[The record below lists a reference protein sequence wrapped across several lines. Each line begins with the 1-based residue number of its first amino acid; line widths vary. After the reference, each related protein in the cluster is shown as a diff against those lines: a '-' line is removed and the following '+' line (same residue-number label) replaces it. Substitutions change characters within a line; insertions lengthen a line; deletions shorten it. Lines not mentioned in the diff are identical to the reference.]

1 MSTDFPNL
9 FNAAREQIA
18 ERLQNIRNDQYNFY
32 TQEDLEAAELE
43 LAHIE
48 QEIAAVTKTLALADV
63 ACSTLENILLD
74 PKARSAMTPGDQ
86 QGRDKLADELRA
98 HLDAIGA

>member
-1 MSTDFPNL
+1 MNTDFPSL

-18 ERLQNIRNDQYNFY
+18 ERLQNIRDDQHNFY

-43 LAHIE
+43 QAQIE
-48 QEIAAVTKTLALADV
+48 RDIAAVTKTMMLADV
-63 ACSTLENILLD
+63 ACSTLENMLLT
-74 PKARSAMTPGDQ
+74 PKVRSAMTTGDQ

>member
-1 MSTDFPNL
+1 MPIDFSNL

-18 ERLQNIRNDQYNFY
+18 ERIQNIRDDRHNCY
-32 TQEDLEAAELE
+32 TQEDLESAELE
-43 LAHIE
+43 RSRIE
-48 QEIAAVTKTLALADV
+48 QEIAAVTKTLDLASV
-63 ACSTLENILLD
+63 ACAALENIMLD
-74 PKARSAMTPGDQ
+74 PKARNAMTTGDQ